1 VELGQMLDVEHW
13 DLPWT
18 GSRKCR
24 VMRIEEDMDG
34 LTLQITVRDVDD
46 LVA

>member
-1 VELGQMLDVEHW
+1 
-13 DLPWT
+13 
-18 GSRKCR
+18 